1 MNSSRLRRPSFI
13 RVYSRPFVVELN
25 FSGQALI
32 MKLRLLAPL
41 TLLALSAVRAQ
52 ESAPAEKTPAE
63 GTLTPFLDRNS
74 KDVAP
79 QVARL
84 TQEVFIL
91 KTELYVLT
99 FRSEYGDRV
108 KLHRVWF
115 PAGTADHEAIP
126 GYLFTPLAMPAGKKS
141 PAIVMVHGGNHIQLS
156 DEWFPWIAE
165 AVRRGYVVLYPE
177 YRGSSGFDEVIYEN
191 NYGVTDVADVLAGAA
206 YLAKKDFVDPNRLG
220 ILGHSRG
227 GMVTLNALEHEPKR
241 FKASVQIAGL
251 SDLVSFMGY
260 KPDARRRDIA
270 SQEHFGGKLPDKNLP
285 AYIEVSPA
293 FSVEKIE
300 TPLLLLSTTGDKT
313 VPYQLHNKRIE
324 EALKAYGKTYDAHV
338 YELAPGGHEFAFIDS
353 DEGRD
358 AMKRAFEWFGKYLT
372 P

>member
-1 MNSSRLRRPSFI
+1 MKIVSRFLVVTAFA
-13 RVYSRPFVVELN
+13 VYLP
-25 FSGQALI
+25 
-32 MKLRLLAPL
+32 
-41 TLLALSAVRAQ
+41 LALYSQ
-52 ESAPAEKTPAE
+52 EPAAKPPAE
-63 GTLTPFLDRNS
+63 GTLTQFLDRNA

-84 TQEVFIL
+84 TQEVFL
-91 KTELYVLT
+91 QKTELSVIS
-99 FRSEYGDRV
+99 FRQEYGERV
-108 KLHRVWF
+108 KMQRVWY
-115 PAGTADHEAIP
+115 PANTADHEAIP
-126 GYLFTPLAMPAGKKS
+126 AYIFTPVGLIAGKKL

-165 AVRRGYVVLYPE
+165 AVKRGYCVLYPE
-177 YRGSSGFDEVIYEN
+177 YRGSSGHDEIIYEN
-191 NYGVTDVADVLAGAA
+191 NYGVTDVADVLAGTA
-206 YLAKKDFVDPNRLG
+206 YLAKKVFIDPNRLG

-260 KPDARRRDIA
+260 KAEARRQDIA
-270 SQEHFGGKLPDKNLP
+270 SQKNFGGKLPDKNLP

-293 FSVEKIE
+293 FAVEKIE

-324 EALKAYGKTYDAHV
+324 EALKAYGKVYDAHL

-353 DEGRD
+353 DEGHD
-358 AMKRAFEWFGKYLT
+358 SMKRAFEWFGKYLT

>member
-1 MNSSRLRRPSFI
+1 MKKIPLILACVAAGAAF
-13 RVYSRPFVVELN
+13 
-25 FSGQALI
+25 AL
-32 MKLRLLAPL
+32 
-41 TLLALSAVRAQ
+41 RAQ
-52 ESAPAEKTPAE
+52 EPAKAPSE
-63 GTLTPFLDRNS
+63 GALTQFLDRNS

-84 TQEVFIL
+84 TQEVFLL
-91 KTELYVLT
+91 KTELNVLS
-99 FRSEYGDRV
+99 FRSDYGDRV
-108 KLHRVWF
+108 KLQRVWY
-115 PAGTADHEAIP
+115 PANTADHEAIP
-126 GYLFTPLAMPAGKKS
+126 GYIFTPVGLAAGKKL

-177 YRGSSGFDEVIYEN
+177 YRGSSGYDEVIYEN

-220 ILGHSRG
+220 IMGHSRG

-251 SDLVSFMGY
+251 SDLVAFMGY
-260 KPDARRRDIA
+260 KSDARRRDIA
-270 SQEHFGGKLPDKNLP
+270 SQKNFGGNLPDKNLP
-285 AYIEVSPA
+285 AYIAVSPA
-293 FSVEKIE
+293 FAVEKIE

-324 EALKAYGKTYDAHV
+324 ESLKAYGKVYDAHL

-353 DEGRD
+353 DEGHD
-358 AMKRAFEWFGKYLT
+358 AMKRAFDWFARYLS